1 VLLWMTQMRTCR
13 RASDEVDKLH
23 DEVTDDFG
31 SDSDTAAHF
40 AKLIVRQSLLS
51 CHKHLNWA

>member
-1 VLLWMTQMRTCR
+1 VLHWMTQMRTCR
-13 RASDEVDKLH
+13 RTSDEVDKLH

-31 SDSDTAAHF
+31 SGSDTAAHF

-51 CHKHLNWA
+51 DHE